1 MTMIQMTVGV
11 GRGDDAGD
19 NDDEEDDLLDGMDT
33 DKEAGVGLYFEHI
46 MLNTQING
54 GGGGG
59 KTVMDMMQTPE

>member
-1 MTMIQMTVGV
+1 VGV

-59 KTVMDMMQTPE
+59 EKQ